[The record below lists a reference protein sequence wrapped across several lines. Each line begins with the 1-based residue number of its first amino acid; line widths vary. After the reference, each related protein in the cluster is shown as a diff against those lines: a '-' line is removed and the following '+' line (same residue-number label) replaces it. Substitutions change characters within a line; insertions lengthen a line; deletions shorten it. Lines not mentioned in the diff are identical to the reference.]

1 MKAFKKKNGIESRL
15 AQAGIRMVLPSM
27 LIIAVFTIYPIFQSL
42 IMSFTNWN
50 ILKNTR
56 KFVGLNNYTRMFADE
71 RFLNA
76 LKNTVEYTLLYVPL
90 LLLLCILF
98 AALINFRFKGASFYK
113 SVMFVPAVTSMAII
127 AIIFRY
133 ILDGNIGIIPLWLK
147 KFGVIAPDF
156 LRDEHTAMGAV
167 IFTSLWRWTGFN
179 MVIILAGINAIPES
193 LYEASAIDGAGNV
206 KQFFSVTLPLIGALR
221 QLCVDYQYHQFFS
234 GVRPSLRHDE
244 GRADVPHG
252 SSCLLHLLS
261 GIHRVQHGIRLGNG
275 FFPFPD
281 RSILHRLPAEGLQP
295 SGIQF
300 GGISHEKQII
310 QGLEYFLVYRVC
322 RRQRGFYA
330 PADLDAPVFL

>member
-56 KFVGLNNYTRMFADE
+56 KFVGLNNYIRMFADE

-147 KFGVIAPDF
+147 KFGV
-156 LRDEHTAMGAV
+156 
-167 IFTSLWRWTGFN
+167 WRWTGFN

-206 KQFFSVTLPLIGALR
+206 KQFFSVTLPLIA
-221 QLCVDYQYHQFFS
+221 
-234 GVRPSLRHDE
+234 PSVSFVLITNII
-244 GRADVPHG
+244 
-252 SSCLLHLLS
+252 SSFQ
-261 GIHRVQHGIRLGNG
+261 VFDQVYVMTK
-275 FFPFPD
+275 
-281 RSILHRLPAEGLQP
+281 
-295 SGIQF
+295 
-300 GGISHEKQII
+300 GGPMFRTEV
-310 QGLEYFLVYRVC
+310 LVYYIYY
-322 RRQRGFYA
+322 QGFTVYNMGYA
-330 PADLDAPVFL
+330 SAMAFFLFLIVLFFTVFQLKGFSRAESNLEG

>member
-56 KFVGLNNYTRMFADE
+56 KFVGLNNYIRMFADE

-147 KFGVIAPDF
+147 KIGV
-156 LRDEHTAMGAV
+156 
-167 IFTSLWRWTGFN
+167 S
-179 MVIILAGINAIPES
+179 S
-193 LYEASAIDGAGNV
+193 
-206 KQFFSVTLPLIGALR
+206 
-221 QLCVDYQYHQFFS
+221 
-234 GVRPSLRHDE
+234 
-244 GRADVPHG
+244 GRAYG
-252 SSCLLHLLS
+252 NGRGHLYQPVAMD
-261 GIHRVQHGIRLGNG
+261 RVQHGHHPGRNQ
-275 FFPFPD
+275 
-281 RSILHRLPAEGLQP
+281 RH
-295 SGIQF
+295 SG
-300 GGISHEKQII
+300 KP
-310 QGLEYFLVYRVC
+310 L
-322 RRQRGFYA
+322 
-330 PADLDAPVFL
+330 

>member
-27 LIIAVFTIYPIFQSL
+27 LIITVFTIYPIFQSL

-56 KFVGLNNYTRMFADE
+56 KFVGLNNYIRMFADE

-127 AIIFRY
+127 ASIFRY

-167 IFTSLWRWTGFN
+167 IFTSLWRWTGFLGDAA
-179 MVIILAGINAIPES
+179 V
-193 LYEASAIDGAGNV
+193 DC
-206 KQFFSVTLPLIGALR
+206 ALR

-234 GVRPSLRHDE
+234 GIRPSLRHDE

-310 QGLEYFLVYRVC
+310 QGLEYFLVHRVC

>member
-27 LIIAVFTIYPIFQSL
+27 LIITVFTIYPIFQSL

-56 KFVGLNNYTRMFADE
+56 KFVGLNNYIRMFADE

-206 KQFFSVTLPLIGALR
+206 KQFFSVTLPLIA
-221 QLCVDYQYHQFFS
+221 
-234 GVRPSLRHDE
+234 PSVSFVLITNII
-244 GRADVPHG
+244 
-252 SSCLLHLLS
+252 SSFQVFDQVYVMTK
-261 GIHRVQHGIRLGNG
+261 G
-275 FFPFPD
+275 
-281 RSILHRLPAEGLQP
+281 GLM
-295 SGIQF
+295 F
-300 GGISHEKQII
+300 RTEV
-310 QGLEYFLVYRVC
+310 LVYYIYY
-322 RRQRGFYA
+322 QGFTVYNMGYA
-330 PADLDAPVFL
+330 SAMAFFLFLIVLFFTVFQLKGFSRAESNLEG

>member
-56 KFVGLNNYTRMFADE
+56 KFVGLRNYIRMFADE

-167 IFTSLWRWTGFN
+167 IFTSLWRWT
-179 MVIILAGINAIPES
+179 AP
-193 LYEASAIDGAGNV
+193 
-206 KQFFSVTLPLIGALR
+206 
-221 QLCVDYQYHQFFS
+221 
-234 GVRPSLRHDE
+234 
-244 GRADVPHG
+244 RA
-252 SSCLLHLLS
+252 
-261 GIHRVQHGIRLGNG
+261 
-275 FFPFPD
+275 
-281 RSILHRLPAEGLQP
+281 
-295 SGIQF
+295 
-300 GGISHEKQII
+300 
-310 QGLEYFLVYRVC
+310 
-322 RRQRGFYA
+322 RRR
-330 PADLDAPVFL
+330 